1 VRALVVGASAGVG
14 RALSESLA
22 QQGAALLLAASVS
35 QDLDALAAHLRLVY
49 DAEVR
54 TIAVDASVPDVCVD
68 KIVAA
73 TALFGEVD
81 RLYFPIGASRR
92 DDVAL
97 LSVGDSLAILNSNL
111 AAVIG
116 ITAHFLPK
124 FLAQMPQARIVGFG
138 SIAAIRGRKANVVYS
153 AAKRGLESYFESLR
167 HLAVGSGVLVQFFRL
182 GYVETQQSFGQR
194 LLFPAVTPKQVA
206 DYVLANSDN
215 DIGMRFFPRF
225 WGVIALT
232 ITWLPWPLYKK
243 LNF

>member
-14 RALSESLA
+14 RALSEALA
-22 QQGAALLLAASVS
+22 ERGTALLLVASDA

-49 DAEVR
+49 GAEVQ
-54 TIAVDASVPDVCVD
+54 TIAADAAVPAVCVD
-68 KIVAA
+68 KIVEAA
-73 TALFGEVD
+73 ALFGELD

-97 LSVGDSLAILNSNL
+97 LSAGDSLAILNANL
-111 AAVIG
+111 AVVIA

-124 FLAQMPQARIVGFG
+124 LLARLPQARIVGFG
-138 SIAAIRGRKANVVYS
+138 SIAAIRGRQTNVVYS

-167 HLAVGSGVLVQFFRL
+167 RLAVGSGVLVQFFRL

-194 LLFPAVTPKQVA
+194 LLFAAVTPKQVA

-215 DIGMRFFPRF
+215 DIGARFFPRF
-225 WGVIALT
+225 WGLIALA